1 MYDVGAMLGFMILIV
16 IGLIIFRYLCSFAY
30 GLFCYNAFKHSE
42 RTINPANPVNPINTA
57 DIVNIAKNPDDK
69 IIRVTVDDDYIT
81 SDVEINEQ
89 RTISI
94 ATMV

>member
-1 MYDVGAMLGFMILIV
+1 MFDVGAILGFLILIV
-16 IGLIIFRYLCSFAY
+16 LALIILRYLCSFAY

-42 RTINPANPVNPINTA
+42 RTINPINSV

-69 IIRVTVDDDYIT
+69 IIRVTVDDDYV
-81 SDVEINEQ
+81 SDEVVSEQ
-89 RTISI
+89 RTIPI

>member
-1 MYDVGAMLGFMILIV
+1 MYDVGAMFGFMILIV

-42 RTINPANPVNPINTA
+42 RTINPINTA
-57 DIVNIAKNPDDK
+57 DIVNIAKNPDHK
-69 IIRVTVDDDYIT
+69 IIRVTVDDDYV
-81 SDVEINEQ
+81 SDEVVSEQ
-89 RTISI
+89 RTIPI

>member
-1 MYDVGAMLGFMILIV
+1 MYDVGAILGFMILIV

-42 RTINPANPVNPINTA
+42 RTINPINSV

-69 IIRVTVDDDYIT
+69 IIRVTVDNDYIA

-89 RTISI
+89 RTIPI

>member
-1 MYDVGAMLGFMILIV
+1 MFDVGAMLGFMILIV

-42 RTINPANPVNPINTA
+42 RTINPANPINSA

-69 IIRVTVDDDYIT
+69 IIRVTVDDDYIA
-81 SDVEINEQ
+81 SDVEISEQ
-89 RTISI
+89 RTIPI

>member
-42 RTINPANPVNPINTA
+42 RTINPINTA

-69 IIRVTVDDDYIT
+69 IIRVTVDDDYV
-81 SDVEINEQ
+81 SDEVVSEQ
-89 RTISI
+89 QTIPI

>member
-1 MYDVGAMLGFMILIV
+1 MFDVGAMLGFMILIV

-42 RTINPANPVNPINTA
+42 RTINPINTA

-69 IIRVTVDDDYIT
+69 IIRVTVDDDYIA

-89 RTISI
+89 RTIPI